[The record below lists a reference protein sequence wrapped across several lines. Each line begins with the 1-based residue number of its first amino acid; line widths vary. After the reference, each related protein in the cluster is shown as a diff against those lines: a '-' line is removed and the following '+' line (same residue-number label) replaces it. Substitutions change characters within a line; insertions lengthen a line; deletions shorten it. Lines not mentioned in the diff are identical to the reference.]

1 MRNLYDDVYFR
12 HGYVV
17 FEDNTTLWWLRLLKR
32 GFRHCYVLIKLRGGK
47 NSWLEINP
55 LSNQL
60 VVSEHYSSSEEDYP
74 VRLRRCRACRVI
86 AVNFARAPLKC
97 APLGIFSC
105 VEFVKRIVGIH
116 CFSIFTPYQLY
127 KKLKKSQNCRKKVL
141 TS

>member
-1 MRNLYDDVYFR
+1 MRNLCDDVYFR

-105 VEFVKRIVGIH
+105 VELSKE
-116 CFSIFTPYQLY
+116 
-127 KKLKKSQNCRKKVL
+127 
-141 TS
+141 

>member
-1 MRNLYDDVYFR
+1 MRNLCDDVYFR

>member
-60 VVSEHYSSSEEDYP
+60 FVSEHYSSSEEDYP

-127 KKLKKSQNCRKKVL
+127 KKLKKSQNCRKEVL

>member
-127 KKLKKSQNCRKKVL
+127 KKLKKISKL
-141 TS
+141 